1 VKFATFHRNILDAR
15 PNRLKCDS
23 TYWEIF
29 HSRPHDDNC
38 EYLESRGTSA
48 YTIAFSLHLML
59 GGVGLYVAKNDAEVI
74 IHDTAQF
81 KGSRAIQEL
90 VLHLVVAGQD
100 NDRLHYKNEGHG
112 WVHALQGG
120 LAQRAVRVP
129 GIDISQLSRRNQDAL
144 RYVYPILKHVK
155 VDEMPMRCKAL
166 TSKGA
171 FKDKPFPTDFL
182 FAPAFL
188 DGWPMPLVGEGPPEN
203 TMGSRQRSHFNET
216 AAEEDSDNESDE
228 SEADDSFA

>member
-1 VKFATFHRNILDAR
+1 MKFFAFLRNILDAR

-38 EYLESRGTSA
+38 EYLESRGTSV
-48 YTIAFSLHLML
+48 YTIAFALHLML
-59 GGVGLYVAKNDAEVI
+59 GGVGLYDAKNSAEVI

-129 GIDISQLSRRNQDAL
+129 GIDLSQLSRRNQDAL
-144 RYVYPILKHVK
+144 RYVYLILKHVK
-155 VDEMPMRCKAL
+155 VDEMPVRCKAL

-171 FKDKPFPTDFL
+171 FKDKKYPTDFCL
-182 FAPAFL
+182 YRPF
-188 DGWPMPLVGEGPPEN
+188 
-203 TMGSRQRSHFNET
+203 
-216 AAEEDSDNESDE
+216 
-228 SEADDSFA
+228 